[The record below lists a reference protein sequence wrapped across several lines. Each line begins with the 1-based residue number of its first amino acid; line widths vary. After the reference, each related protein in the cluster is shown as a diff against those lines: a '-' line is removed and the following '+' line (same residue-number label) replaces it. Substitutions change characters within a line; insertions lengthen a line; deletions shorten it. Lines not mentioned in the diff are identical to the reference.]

1 MLIWNPSVLTANGKA
16 LLAKAQ
22 AGRTSIKITK
32 AQTGS
37 GSYSA
42 SESLEARTALKSGV
56 QEFPISDK
64 SINNDSTLILK
75 ITISNKNETS
85 QLANGYEIKEFGI
98 FANDPDKG
106 EILYSIATAATSD
119 YMPAYNG
126 EIPAVINMSYYL
138 EVANA
143 ASVVINSQGALAL
156 ASDVEALETR
166 VYNLENNGLQRYGAR
181 KKVEASSSVW
191 ERIGGSVGL
200 VARAAV
206 GAEIV
211 QNDFMTGV
219 FPYNKI
225 RPCNV
230 APDMSVNAY
239 LGDADFQWDGTNGD
253 VMAEIPLFYSDRYF
267 ETDPDG
273 VKWEYRW
280 VAAGPVNGLHI
291 HPLFIDGDRVSEKV
305 YLPIFNGSLSA
316 DGTKLESKAGV
327 VPTHNKTRAQ
337 FRGLCNA
344 KGENWYL
351 DDVWAMHALD
361 QLFIVMFANSNAQA
375 VLGAGRTEFAE
386 DGTKGAALQTR
397 AASNYITID
406 RTYATT
412 RFEPGYAI
420 SIGTGLWGQDIAA
433 DRVITKIVDSTEVE
447 NASCVYFDGE
457 PANITA
463 GNVMWSSV
471 QPTGATTTM
480 ASANGRAEGVNGRSA
495 VRFLYI
501 EDWYGNAWQFRDGD
515 NIKTWQHY
523 YCSKRSSYAD
533 KKYDGDYFKVGY
545 EATHTEGYIR
555 QFGYDQEHPEVEVA
569 TEVGAASNTFYS
581 DYYCSAEGGE
591 VVFSGAH
598 VYNGSHSG
606 PFSRCCSIGAGSSYW
621 SFVGRPQGRK

>member
-37 GSYSA
+37 GSYA
-42 SESLEARTALKSGV
+42 SGENLEVRTALKNRV

-98 FANDPDKG
+98 FAMDPDKG
-106 EILYSIATAATSD
+106 EILYSIATAKTSD

-143 ASVVINSQGALAL
+143 ANVVINSQGALAL

-181 KKVEASSSVW
+181 KKVEASSNVW
-191 ERIGGSVGL
+191 ERIGGAVGL

-206 GAEIV
+206 GTEIV
-211 QNDFMTGV
+211 QNDFMTSV
-219 FPYNKI
+219 YPYNKI

-230 APDMSVNAY
+230 ANDMSVNAY

-253 VMAEIPLFYSDRYF
+253 VMVEIPLFYSDRYF

-280 VAAGPVNGLHI
+280 ISAGPVNGLHI
-291 HPLFIDGDRVSEKV
+291 HPLFIDGDRISEKV

-316 DGTKLESKAGV
+316 DGTKLESKSGAF
-327 VPTHNKTRAQ
+327 PLHNKTRDQ
-337 FRGLCNA
+337 FRALCTS
-344 KGENWYL
+344 KGTKWCL

-361 QLFIVMFANSNAQA
+361 QLYIVMYSNSHAQGT
-375 VLGAGRTEFAE
+375 LGAGRTEMPYNKAN
-386 DGTKGAALQTR
+386 GTALQERSET
-397 AASNYITID
+397 NYITIVN
-406 RTYATT
+406 TWAAN
-412 RFEPGYAI
+412 FQVGQGI
-420 SIGTGLWGQDIAA
+420 GIGTDVGSASVCI
-433 DRVITKIVDSTEVE
+433 DRIVTKIIPSTEIE
-447 NASCVYFDGE
+447 NASCVYFDGD
-457 PANITA
+457 PVNITTSHCT
-463 GNVMWSSV
+463 WSCC
-471 QPTGATTTM
+471 QPTGATITM
-480 ASANGRAEGVNGRSA
+480 ASANGRCEGVNGRSA
-495 VRFLYI
+495 IRFLYI
-501 EDWYGNAWQFRDGD
+501 EDWYGNGWQFRDGD

-523 YCSKRSSYAD
+523 YCNKRSSYAD
-533 KKYDGDYFKVGY
+533 RVHDRDYFKVGY
-545 EATHTEGYIR
+545 EASQTNGYVKK
-555 QFGYDQEHPEVEVA
+555 FGYDQEYPEIDICTDA
-569 TEVGAASNTFYS
+569 TAGSTTHFC
-581 DYYCSAEGGE
+581 DYYYQAEGGE
-591 VVFSGAH
+591 VVLSGGH
-598 VYNGSHSG
+598 VYNGTSAG
-606 PFSRCCSIGAGSSYW
+606 PFYRTCADSAGTSSW
-621 SFVGRPQGRK
+621 ALLGRPQGRK